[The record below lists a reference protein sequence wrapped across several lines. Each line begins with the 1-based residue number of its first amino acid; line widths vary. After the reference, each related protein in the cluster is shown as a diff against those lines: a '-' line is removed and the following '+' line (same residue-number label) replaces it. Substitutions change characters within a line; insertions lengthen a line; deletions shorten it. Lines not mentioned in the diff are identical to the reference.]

1 MSPQPR
7 HKLLCCCLSGN
18 AGSVDH
24 PEHHA
29 QARSKWNERYELIVR
44 LDATAKEKESGLP
57 VESSTRVF
65 GAKVHR
71 GRSAATDELVA
82 VARKSRLCSSP
93 LLCWV
98 VFTGPFNRSYCCCL
112 YQSSISLLT

>member
-1 MSPQPR
+1 MNDMSSSYHWMRQR
-7 HKLLCCCLSGN
+7 RKRRAAC
-18 AGSVDH
+18 
-24 PEHHA
+24 
-29 QARSKWNERYELIVR
+29 RS
-44 LDATAKEKESGLP
+44 
-57 VESSTRVF
+57 SSTRVF